1 MSRNLIPESK
11 AYNPS
16 NRNKIAD
23 IMAKIGSDR
32 TAELNALVMTIE
44 HGGFSSAARHLGVT
58 ASAISKTVTRLES
71 RLGVRLLNRTTRRL
85 TPTPEGEAF
94 FARGRRILAELDEAE
109 QDVARFRGKPRGLLR
124 MHSLVA
130 FGLHQLPPVL
140 PEFLRRYPEIE
151 LDLTVSDQLI
161 DLVEEGADMVVR
173 SGVQPDSSLV
183 ARKICDVERMICAAP
198 SYLRQHGMPRTPDDL
213 LQHTCLNIGGYPLL
227 RRWPFDDPAAPGG
240 VRIIEPRGNA
250 VANNAES
257 VLQMALTG
265 IGIVRLVDMLV
276 GEHVRAGRLV
286 PILAEVHHVEPVP
299 LVAMYPHARL
309 RSPKV
314 AAMVDFLLEHFA
326 HAPWRQPAST
336 AAREPSARKGG
347 PRSRRSRSR

>member
-1 MSRNLIPESK
+1 
-11 AYNPS
+11 
-16 NRNKIAD
+16 
-23 IMAKIGSDR
+23 MAKIGSDR

-44 HGGFSSAARHLGVT
+44 HGGFSSAARQLGVT

-109 QDVARFRGKPRGLLR
+109 QDVSRFRSTPRGLLR

-130 FGLHQLPPVL
+130 FGLHQLPVVL

-161 DLVEEGADMVVR
+161 DIVEEGADLVVR
-173 SGVQPDSSLV
+173 SGVQPDSSLI
-183 ARKICDVERMICAAP
+183 ARGICDVERMICAAP
-198 SYLRQHGMPRTPDDL
+198 SYLQRRGTPRTPDEL
-213 LQHTCLNIGGYPLL
+213 AQHNCLHISGYPLL
-227 RRWPFDDPAAPGG
+227 RRWPFDDPATGR
-240 VRIIEPRGNA
+240 VRVIEPRGNA

-286 PILAEVHHVEPVP
+286 PILADVHHVEPVP

-309 RSPKV
+309 RTPKV

-326 HAPWRQPAST
+326 HAPWRQPTST
-336 AAREPSARKGG
+336 AVRKPSEKKAGRR
-347 PRSRRSRSR
+347 PRRFRVR

>member
-1 MSRNLIPESK
+1 MNANLITEST
-11 AYNPS
+11 AYNPLV
-16 NRNKIAD
+16 RNNIAA

-71 RLGVRLLNRTTRRL
+71 RLGVQLLNRTTRRL

-151 LDLTVSDQLI
+151 LDLTISDRLI
-161 DLVEEGADMVVR
+161 DIVEEGADLVVR

-183 ARKICDVERMICAAP
+183 ARRICDVERVICAAP
-198 SYLRQHGMPRTPDDL
+198 SYLKQHGVPRTPADL
-213 LQHTCLNIGGYPLL
+213 LQHNCLHIGGYPLL
-227 RRWPFDDPAAPGG
+227 RRWPFDDPGAGR
-240 VRIIEPRGNA
+240 VQIIEPRGNA
-250 VANNAES
+250 VANNGES
-257 VLQMALTG
+257 VLQ
-265 IGIVRLVDMLV
+265 
-276 GEHVRAGRLV
+276 
-286 PILAEVHHVEPVP
+286 
-299 LVAMYPHARL
+299 
-309 RSPKV
+309 
-314 AAMVDFLLEHFA
+314 
-326 HAPWRQPAST
+326 
-336 AAREPSARKGG
+336 
-347 PRSRRSRSR
+347 

>member
-1 MSRNLIPESK
+1 
-11 AYNPS
+11 
-16 NRNKIAD
+16 
-23 IMAKIGSDR
+23 MAKVGSDR
-32 TAELNALVMTIE
+32 TAELSALVMTIE

-71 RLGVRLLNRTTRRL
+71 RLGVQLLNRTTRKL

-161 DLVEEGADMVVR
+161 DIVEEGADMVVR

-198 SYLRQHGMPRTPDDL
+198 SYLRQNGTPRTPDEL
-213 LQHTCLNIGGYPLL
+213 LQHNCLHISGYPIL
-227 RRWPFDDPAAPGG
+227 RRWPFDDPVAPGR
-240 VRIIEPRGNA
+240 VRIVEPRGNA

-257 VLQMALTG
+257 VLQMALMG
-265 IGIVRLVDMLV
+265 VGIVRLVDMLV
-276 GEHVRAGRLV
+276 GEHVRTGRLV
-286 PILAEVHHVEPVP
+286 PILADVHHVEPVP
-299 LVAMYPHARL
+299 LHAMYPHARL

-326 HAPWRQPAST
+326 HAPWRQPAPPAT
-336 AAREPSARKGG
+336 PKPSRPKAGSLS
-347 PRSRRSRSR
+347 SRRRARR

>member
-1 MSRNLIPESK
+1 
-11 AYNPS
+11 
-16 NRNKIAD
+16 
-23 IMAKIGSDR
+23 
-32 TAELNALVMTIE
+32 MTIE
-44 HGGFSSAARHLGVT
+44 HGGFSSAARRLGLT
-58 ASAISKTVTRLES
+58 ASAISKTVTRLEA
-71 RLGVRLLNRTTRRL
+71 RLGVRLLNRTTRKL

-94 FARGRRILAELDEAE
+94 FERGRRVLAELDEAE

-151 LDLTVSDQLI
+151 LDLTISDQLI
-161 DLVEEGADMVVR
+161 DIVEEGADLVVR

-183 ARKICDVERMICAAP
+183 ARRICDVERMICAAP
-198 SYLRQHGMPRTPDDL
+198 SYLKQHGVPHKPDDL
-213 LQHTCLNIGGYPLL
+213 LNHNCLHIGGYPLL
-227 RRWPFDDPAAPGG
+227 KRWPFDDSAAPGA

-286 PILAEVHHVEPVP
+286 PILADVHHVEPVP
-299 LVAMYPHARL
+299 LVAMYPYARL

-326 HAPWRQPAST
+326 HAPWRVPPAKRRRQRSR
-336 AAREPSARKGG
+336 ALPSAR
-347 PRSRRSRSR
+347 RSR

>member
-1 MSRNLIPESK
+1 
-11 AYNPS
+11 
-16 NRNKIAD
+16 
-23 IMAKIGSDR
+23 MAKIGSDR

-71 RLGVRLLNRTTRRL
+71 RLGVQLLNRTTRRL

-109 QDVARFRGKPRGLLR
+109 QDVARFRSAPRGLLR

-161 DLVEEGADMVVR
+161 DIVEEGADLVVR

-198 SYLRQHGMPRTPDDL
+198 SYLQQHGVPRTPDDL
-213 LQHTCLNIGGYPLL
+213 LQHNCLNISGYPML
-227 RRWPFDDPAAPGG
+227 RRWPFDDPAAPGR
-240 VRIIEPRGNA
+240 VRFIEPRGNA

-265 IGIVRLVDMLV
+265 IGVIRLVDMLV

-286 PILAEVHHVEPVP
+286 PILADVHHVEPVP
-299 LVAMYPHARL
+299 LYAMYPHARQ

-336 AAREPSARKGG
+336 VARK
-347 PRSRRSRSR
+347 PSTPKARAPSRRLQARR